1 MQNQIIMKRT
11 IILLFTLALVWSAT
25 AFLSLEETP
34 FIRMLRSKLL
44 AYNESYPEE
53 KVYVQTDKPF
63 YKPGED
69 IWFNVSVLNSNSH
82 HPTTISDVVYVELID
97 PKGNVASKVNLVVV
111 DGTAH
116 GDFSIPETMP
126 GGLYHIQAFTNWMK
140 NFGDKNVFRKE
151 IQVQRIITPRL
162 LLKLDFERES
172 YGSGDVV
179 SAKLTINNLKN
190 ERGAHAAIRYS
201 IRLKGADFFNTTIIA
216 DENGEATLTCNL
228 PDTLKTSDGLLQAI
242 VEHQGVSE
250 SISRSIPIVLNNVSI
265 QFFPEGGYTLANTNS
280 TIAFKAL
287 NEFGKG
293 ADVSGSI
300 VDQENNRVCSFTSYH
315 MGMGAFDFVP
325 TGNKQY
331 YARIESP
338 AGNDDLIPLPPP
350 RQNGVTIHLLEKAAK
365 ELKWKINAS
374 KNQVAYLVGQA
385 HGEIYHAEQV
395 SLKSGENIF
404 EVPIKK
410 FPTGIAAFTLFNE
423 DGVAESE
430 RLVFVN
436 DHEGLNIKLKPNKEK
451 YEPREKV
458 EVRIETTDNNGKPV
472 SAKLALSVVDDQL
485 ISFADD
491 KQDNLLS
498 TMLLSTEVKGE
509 IQEPGFYFDPNEP
522 KANRALDYLLMTQ
535 GWRRFTWPEVTH
547 NSRTI
552 VHIPEKVKNLN
563 GRLQDK
569 DGKGVQSEVTLIE
582 LSGLKRII
590 KVQTTKDGVFLFRNI
605 EPTIS
610 LLLIAN
616 KPWIISVEEHSPT
629 TVSSNL
635 KARTLGSTDVTEVI
649 GNISQV
655 TEVDE
660 RGTAQASMNMSM
672 DDDVSALSEVVV
684 VGYGTVERK
693 DLTASVAVV
702 NNNELD
708 GSTASSPIEN
718 MLQGRVSGL
727 VVQPQSGNPGAQST
741 IRIRGFSSLAAGR
754 NEPLYVI
761 DGHPIGSSLNQNFS
775 NGSIISP
782 DDIESIE
789 IMQSPEAAAL
799 FGSGAANGVIL
810 ITTKS
815 RLGYYYDGGYAK
827 PRAPKFSNLVVYPK
841 RFSGTRE
848 FYVPEPVRVND
859 KRQDFRTTVYWN
871 HTVVTNDKGVANV
884 NFYNTDAVSA
894 FRITAE
900 GFSGTGLLGRSE
912 TVYYTQ
918 LPFSLD
924 TKIPESLGFEDVLKL
939 PVKVKNE
946 TASVLNGIIKL
957 NIPAELKVLE
967 ALEQHIQVPPHT
979 THTFWFTITPKG
991 IEGKFPIS
999 IKVQSK
1005 TFNDEVGEI
1014 IQVKPIGFPVRISV
1028 SAKAIDQTF
1037 MVPIHDAEK
1046 NSIQAELVAY
1056 PDVLTDLFAGAE
1068 AILREPYGC
1077 FEQVSSSTFPNI
1089 LALQF
1094 LKQSGQLNSTI
1105 EKQAN
1110 MYIENGYKRLK
1121 AYEIK
1126 GGGFEWFGHPPA
1138 HEGLTAYGLIEFH
1151 EMQKVYNGVD
1161 EEMMQRTRDWLLSRR
1176 NGKGGFRQNS
1186 GKYGFSAA
1194 SEAVANAY
1202 ITYALSETG
1211 TLAIEQEY
1219 KNALEE
1225 VLESKD
1231 MYRMALVASTAYNL
1245 NKRADYNMLV
1255 SLFKEALKNGFEL
1268 KASHSIVRS
1277 YGMSLKCETLSFWAT
1292 TLMKES
1298 STELEL
1304 IQQCI
1309 QEILKSRSF
1318 GQFGSTQATTMALK
1332 ALTDYAKWM
1341 RATREDGKIFVYIN
1355 NQLAD
1360 QMEYN
1365 KEDRKN
1371 LVLQNFSSRLSTEG
1385 VHQLR
1390 VLFDQTTAA
1399 LPYSMNIQWYT
1410 KKPIT
1415 NEDCKVT
1422 LSTSLNTN
1430 TVKVNETVRL
1440 TSTVKNKTA
1449 EGLPMIV
1456 AVIGIPSGLSVQ
1468 PWQLKE
1474 LQEKGDF
1481 DFYEIMNGNLIIY
1494 YREMSPSAQYIIN
1507 LDLKAEVPGIYTGTA
1522 SSAYLYYTNE
1532 FKHWVHGNTITI
1544 Q

>member
-1 MQNQIIMKRT
+1 MKRT
-11 IILLFTLALVWSAT
+11 IILLFALPLIIWSAT
-25 AFLSLEETP
+25 AFLYMEEP
-34 FIRMLRSKLL
+34 ALIRMLKDKLQ

-53 KVYVQTDKPF
+53 KVYIQTDKTF

-82 HPTTISDVVYVELID
+82 RPTTISDVVYVELID
-97 PKGNVASKVNLVVV
+97 PKGNVASKVKLVVR

-126 GGLYHIQAFTNWMK
+126 GGLYQIQAFTNWMQ
-140 NFGDKNVFRKE
+140 NFGDKNFRKE

-172 YGSGDVV
+172 YGAGDQL
-179 SAKLTINNLKN
+179 SAKLTITNLEN
-190 ERGAHAAIRYS
+190 ERAAHASIRYS
-201 IRLKGADFFNTTIIA
+201 IKLKGLEYFSSTISA
-216 DENGEATLTCNL
+216 DENGEARLTYTL
-228 PDTLKTSDGLLQAI
+228 PDTLKTADGLLLAM
-242 VEHQGVSE
+242 VENQGVAE
-250 SISRSIPIVLNNVSI
+250 SISRSIPIILNNVSL

-280 TIAFKAL
+280 TVAFKAV

-300 VDQENNRVCSFTSYH
+300 VDNENNLVCSFTSYH

-325 TGNKQY
+325 TGNKKY

-338 AGNDDLIPLPPP
+338 AGNADLIPLPLA
-350 RQNGVTIHLLEKAAK
+350 RQNGLTIHLQEKNNE
-365 ELKWKINAS
+365 ELKWRINAS
-374 KNQVAYLVGQA
+374 KNQGAYLIGQA
-385 HGEIYHAEQV
+385 HGEIYYAEHIA
-395 SLKSGENIF
+395 LKSGENIF
-404 EVPIKK
+404 EVPIKT
-410 FPTGIAAFTLFNE
+410 FPIGIVVFTLFNE
-423 DGVAESE
+423 DGVSESE

-436 DHEGLNIKLKPNKEK
+436 EHKGLNINLKLAKEK

-458 EVRIETTDNNGKPV
+458 EVRIVTTDDNGKPV
-472 SAKLALSVVDDQL
+472 SAKLALAVVDDQL

-491 KQDNLLS
+491 KQDNLLTS
-498 TMLLSTEVKGE
+498 MLLSTEVKGE

-522 KANRALDYLLMTQ
+522 KANSALDYLLMTQ
-535 GWRRFTWPEVTH
+535 GWRRFTWSEVKQ

-552 VHIPEKVKNLN
+552 VHAPEKVKNLN
-563 GRLQDK
+563 GRLQNK
-569 DGKGVQSEVTLIE
+569 DGQGVESEVTLIE
-582 LSGLKRII
+582 LSGLKRVI
-590 KVQTTKDGVFLFRNI
+590 KVQTTKDGSFLFRNI
-605 EPTIS
+605 DPTIS
-610 LLLIAN
+610 LLLIAK
-616 KPWIISVEEHSPT
+616 KPWIISVSGDTPLA
-629 TVSSNL
+629 VSTNL
-635 KARTLGSTDVTEVI
+635 KAGTLRYTEVTEAV
-649 GNISQV
+649 GNITRPD
-655 TEVDE
+655 TENDE
-660 RGTAQASMNMSM
+660 RAPEQASMNMSM

-684 VGYGTVERK
+684 VGYGTVERRE
-693 DLTASVAVV
+693 LTSSIAVV
-702 NNNELD
+702 YNNELD
-708 GSTASSPIEN
+708 GKTTYSPIEN
-718 MLQGRVSGL
+718 ILQGRVSGL

-741 IRIRGFSSLAAGR
+741 IRIRGLSSLASGR

-761 DGHPIGSSLNQNFS
+761 DGHPIGGSLNQNFS
-775 NGSIISP
+775 NGSMISP

-789 IMQSPEAAAL
+789 IMQSPEATAL
-799 FGSGAANGVIL
+799 FGSNAANGVIL

-815 RLGYYYDGGYAK
+815 RLAYYHGGGYAK
-827 PRAPKFSNLVVYPK
+827 SRAPKFSSLIVAPK
-841 RFSGTRE
+841 RFSSTRE
-848 FYVPEPVRVND
+848 FYVPEPVRANGER
-859 KRQDFRTTVYWN
+859 KDFRTTVYWN

-884 NFYNTDAVSA
+884 SFYNTDAVSA

-912 TVYYTQ
+912 SVYYTQ

-924 TKIPESLGFEDVLKL
+924 TKIPESLGFEDVMKL
-939 PVKVKNE
+939 PVKIKNE
-946 TASVLNGIIKL
+946 TGNVLNGTL
-957 NIPAELKVLE
+957 QVNIPQQLNVLE
-967 ALEQHIQVPPHT
+967 PLQQNIQVPPHT
-979 THTFWFTITPKG
+979 SSTIWFTISPKG
-991 IEGKFPIS
+991 LEGKFPIS
-999 IKVQSK
+999 IKMQSK
-1005 TFNDEVGEI
+1005 TFMDEVRET
-1014 IQVKPIGFPVRISV
+1014 IQVKPIGFPVRMSV
-1028 SAKAIDQTF
+1028 SAKELDQTF
-1037 MVPIHDAEK
+1037 IVPVHDVEK
-1046 NSIQAELVAY
+1046 NSIRAELIAY

-1068 AILREPYGC
+1068 AILQEPYGC

-1094 LKQSGQLNSTI
+1094 MKQSGQLNPAI
-1105 EKQAN
+1105 EKRAN
-1110 MYIENGYKRLK
+1110 TYIENGYKRLK

-1138 HEGLTAYGLIEFH
+1138 HEGLTAYGLIEFY
-1151 EMQKVYNGVD
+1151 EMRKVYNGVD
-1161 EEMMQRTRDWLLSRR
+1161 EDMMQRTRDWLLSRR

-1194 SEAVANAY
+1194 SDEVTNAY

-1211 TLAIEQEY
+1211 TLSIEAEY
-1219 KNALEE
+1219 KNVLEE
-1225 VLESKD
+1225 VLKSKD

-1245 NKRADYNMLV
+1245 NKRTDYEMLV
-1255 SLFKEALKNGFEL
+1255 NLFKEALNKNGFEL

-1277 YGMSLKCETLSFWAT
+1277 YGTSLKCETIALWAT
-1292 TLMKES
+1292 TLMKET
-1298 STELEL
+1298 STDLNL

-1341 RATREDGKIFVYIN
+1341 RATREDGKILIYIN

-1365 KEDRKN
+1365 KEERKN

-1385 VHQLR
+1385 NHQLR
-1390 VLFDQTTAA
+1390 VFFDQTTAA

-1410 KKPIT
+1410 KQPIP
-1415 NEDCKVT
+1415 NDNCKVSLSTT
-1422 LSTSLNTN
+1422 LSTNSI
-1430 TVKVNETVRL
+1430 KVNETVRL
-1440 TSTVKNKTA
+1440 TTKITNKTT

-1474 LQEKGDF
+1474 LLEKGVF

-1494 YREMSPSAQYIIN
+1494 YREMSPSAQHIIH
-1507 LDLKAEVPGIYTGTA
+1507 LDLKAEVPGTYTGTA
-1522 SSAYLYYTNE
+1522 SSTYLYYTNE
-1532 FKHWVHGNTITI
+1532 FKHWVQGNTINI